1 MKSLVSK
8 HNDIQKHISLRAIRG
23 HVDKDILS
31 CEDRSEDID
40 LAISQL
46 RDGGYGI
53 TVPELMECS
62 IDDLKAASF
71 RLWSEEE
78 ENGQVLMLIPVLL
91 IPFLPV
97 DMSVYQVASDMTSNE
112 TKNCVYKLGEVDTT
126 EIDGCI
132 AYGLWIQSAIHADKI
147 LPYPVPD
154 TWTKDIL
161 IVHLTSKIKELKAA
175 GNINKDPKRTPNLFA
190 LRREMK
196 SILEYI
202 KSDNEVDLKLLVDR
216 YLKLLGVENEIDIL
230 KQTFDLA
237 QTRLSRICQKYL
249 KEEHGINIENLVV
262 TKEIGH
268 GIYNGEPIT
277 INVRMYGGVTYNE
290 IYMAFYSDDITGL
303 HMPVRMPVYETE
315 EIRTAYFNH
324 NIAYDNL
331 KYREA
336 AQRLEDKQHD
346 DDFDVEAEA
355 EAFADFE
362 HYMTNE
368 QDDDED
374 RGQSL

>member
-23 HVDKDILS
+23 HVDK
-31 CEDRSEDID
+31 
-40 LAISQL
+40 
-46 RDGGYGI
+46 
-53 TVPELMECS
+53 
-62 IDDLKAASF
+62 
-71 RLWSEEE
+71 
-78 ENGQVLMLIPVLL
+78 
-91 IPFLPV
+91 
-97 DMSVYQVASDMTSNE
+97 
-112 TKNCVYKLGEVDTT
+112 
-126 EIDGCI
+126 
-132 AYGLWIQSAIHADKI
+132 I
-147 LPYPVPD
+147 LPYPIPD

-262 TKEIGH
+262 TKEKGH

-277 INVRMYGGVTYNE
+277 INVRMYGGVSYNE

-303 HMPVRMPVYETE
+303 HMPVRMPVYVTE

-331 KYREA
+331 KYRDA
-336 AQRLEDKQHD
+336 ARRLEDKQND

-355 EAFADFE
+355 ELFADFE